1 MKEKIEK
8 CLEDR
13 RRGAKEVVCWRVEA
27 GAAEPGGRRRRL
39 EELGNLQFA
48 NLEEIKTKS
57 KVGNLLGRNKNKK

>member
-1 MKEKIEK
+1 M
-8 CLEDR
+8 LGGSSSR
-13 RRGAKEVVCWRVEA
+13 RQGGGLLEA

-48 NLEEIKTKS
+48 NLEETKTKS

>member
-1 MKEKIEK
+1 M
-8 CLEDR
+8 LGGSLSR
-13 RRGAKEVVCWRVEA
+13 SQGGGLLEA

-48 NLEEIKTKS
+48 NLEETKIKS